1 MSSKFLNL
9 AKAIAKSNPSEPW
22 FYRFLQISKTKPEPP
37 YNFAIQIGDP
47 RLREISD
54 SVPIGSCENSKP
66 ILQDDLAVQ
75 TVKRLLEGLKIV
87 FEY

>member
-22 FYRFLQISKTKPEPP
+22 FYRFLPRFPKTKPEPP

-54 SVPIGSCENSKP
+54 SVPIGSCENSEP
-66 ILQDDLAVQ
+66 ILQDDLAVK

-87 FEY
+87 F